1 LRRTPAVFRNQTVD
15 AVLIH
20 KSLVIRLRV
29 IALEDGAPGQ
39 AIRLRNTSS
48 AKEIRGTVVNSRE
61 VKVTF

>member
-1 LRRTPAVFRNQTVD
+1 MVD

-29 IALEDGAPGQ
+29 QALEDGAPGEV
-39 AIRLRNTSS
+39 IRLRNTSS

>member
-1 LRRTPAVFRNQTVD
+1 MLRNQTVD

-29 IALEDGAPGQ
+29 QALEDGAPGEV
-39 AIRLRNTSS
+39 IRLRNTSS